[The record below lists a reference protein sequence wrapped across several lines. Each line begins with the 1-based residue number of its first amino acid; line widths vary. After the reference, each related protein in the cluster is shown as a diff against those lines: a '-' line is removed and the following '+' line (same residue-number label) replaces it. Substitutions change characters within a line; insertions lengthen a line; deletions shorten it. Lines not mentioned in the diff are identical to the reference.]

1 MRPSTL
7 LFRAAGIAILTSIIS
22 AAPALSQTATT
33 DPVGF
38 ITVNAAGNADSFSFI
53 PFKRTPEYAG
63 AVLTPGGVAGSVVT
77 IAGTPNFT
85 ANQFVYVA
93 GTQPKKYYALFTSG
107 PKLGMYY
114 SVTANGTNTLTLD
127 PAGDD
132 ISGVSG
138 ATLNVIPYD
147 TLGSVFPGGQGVN
160 GSSSHSAATRQTE
173 ILIPDNLTPGT
184 DLAAAKSYYYYT
196 GAAGAG
202 PGWRQ
207 AGFSGV
213 IANDDILNPDTPFI
227 VRHNVASGTSI
238 TFMGTVHMGTLSTP
252 IGTIGAG
259 QDQDNA
265 VSLPIASNMTLA
277 QSKLFESGA
286 FVGSSSHSATLR
298 QDQLLI
304 WDNTIPGKDKA
315 ADRSYYYYTGA
326 AGNGP
331 GWRLAGDAATVRN
344 SDVVFTSTIGAS
356 IRKKSAGAPASV
368 IWSVKPPY
376 VP

>member
-7 LFRAAGIAILTSIIS
+7 LFRAAGVAILSSIIS

-38 ITVNAAGNADSFSFI
+38 ITVNAAGNSDSYTFI

-63 AVLTPGGVAGSVVT
+63 AVLTPNGVAGSVIT

-93 GTQPKKYYALFTSG
+93 GTQPKKYYVLLTSG
-107 PKLGMYY
+107 PKVGMFYTI
-114 SVTANGTNTLTLD
+114 TANGTNTLTLD

-147 TLGSVFPGGQGVN
+147 TLGSIFPGGQGVN
-160 GSSSHSAATRQTE
+160 GSSTHSVGARQTE
-173 ILIPDNLTPGT
+173 ILIPDNSTPGI
-184 DLAAAKSYYYYT
+184 DLASAKSYYYYT
-196 GAAGAG
+196 GTAGVG
-202 PGWRQ
+202 PGWRL
-207 AGFSGV
+207 AGAIGAL
-213 IANDDILNPDTPFI
+213 ANDEILYPDTPFI
-227 VRHNVASGTSI
+227 VRHNVATGTSV
-238 TFMGTVHMGTLSTP
+238 TFMGTVHMGTLTTP
-252 IGTIGAG
+252 VGTISAG
-259 QDQDNA
+259 VDQDVP
-265 VSLPIASNMTLA
+265 VSLPIAANLTLA
-277 QSKLFESGA
+277 QTKLFESGA
-286 FVGSSSHSATLR
+286 FAGSANHSVGSR

-304 WDNTIPGKDKA
+304 WDNTIAGKDKA
-315 ADRSYYYYTGA
+315 ADRSYYYYTGT

-331 GWRLAGDAATVRN
+331 GWRLAGDIGTVRN
-344 SDVVFTSTIGAS
+344 NEVVFTSATGIA
-356 IRKKSAGAPASV
+356 IRKKATGTSAGA